1 MSVRFRTLVLL
12 ALLLV
17 AAPVL
22 QAQSEAAIQQF
33 INEAIQAGGGS
44 VVIPPGTYVIE
55 KGLVLKDAKKIKLTG
70 LDRERTILKLA
81 PIAYAEAASDTPA
94 GISELPVTKSQNFRP
109 GMQLHI
115 EAPGDLDSFTKKP
128 KPFHLAIVKSVTA
141 DQLELAAPLKHP
153 VPAGTQLRH
162 ADAPNLIEIR
172 GSSEQVL
179 IENLT
184 IDGGRTATDPAV
196 RGHAQLCGIFATG
209 AYDYEKGPAS
219 LIKGVTVSRCIIQNC
234 FGRGVAFY
242 AAESCVV
249 DACTIMDTNDEA
261 IDFDHFT
268 VGSTARNNYI
278 ARSLVGIELN
288 DASACVISGND
299 IRSCTTGL
307 NLWRWCRQPGLNER
321 NRILDNL
328 FAETAG
334 NAIQIGK
341 DTGANLIGNNQIDQA
356 GKNGIVLNSP
366 GQTLENNRF
375 EGVKLKN
382 VAGP

>member
-1 MSVRFRTLVLL
+1 MSFLSRSLVLL

-17 AAPVL
+17 SAPVL
-22 QAQSEAAIQQF
+22 PAQSEAAIQQF
-33 INEAIQAGGGS
+33 INEAIKAGGGS

-55 KGLVLKDAKKIKLTG
+55 KGLVLKDAKKIKLSG

-94 GISELPVTKSQNFRP
+94 GVSELPVKKSQNFRP

-128 KPFHLAIVKSVTA
+128 KPHHLAIIKSVSA
-141 DQLELAAPLKHP
+141 DRLELAAPLKHP

-172 GSSEQVL
+172 GASEQVL

-196 RGHAQLCGIFATG
+196 RGHAQLCGIFASG
-209 AYDYEKGPAS
+209 AYDYEKGPTS
-219 LIKGVTVSRCIIQNC
+219 HVKGVTVSRCIIQNC

-242 AAESCVV
+242 AVGGSIVERS
-249 DACTIMDTNDEA
+249 TIMDTNDEA
-261 IDFDHFT
+261 IDFDHFA
-268 VGSTARNNYI
+268 VGCIARHNHI
-278 ARSLVGIELN
+278 ARSLTGIELN
-288 DASACVISGND
+288 DATDCQVSGND
-299 IRSCTTGL
+299 IRSCGTGL

-328 FAETAG
+328 FANTAG

-341 DTGANLIGNNQIDQA
+341 DTGANVIADNQIDQA
-356 GKNGIVLNSP
+356 GKNGIVLGSP

-375 EGVKLKN
+375 EGVKLKD
-382 VAGP
+382 VTAP

>member
-1 MSVRFRTLVLL
+1 MPFLSRSLVLL
-12 ALLLV
+12 ALLLGS
-17 AAPVL
+17 ASVL
-22 QAQSEAAIQQF
+22 HAQSEAAIQQF

-44 VVIPPGTYVIE
+44 VIIPPGTYVIE

-81 PIAYAEAASDTPA
+81 PIAFAEAGMDTPA
-94 GISELPVTKSQNFRP
+94 GASELPVRKSQNLRP

-115 EAPGDLDSFTKKP
+115 ESPGDLDSFTKKP
-128 KPFHLAIVKSVTA
+128 KPHHLAVIKSVTA
-141 DQLELAAPLKHP
+141 DRLELVAPLKHP

-172 GSSEQVL
+172 GASEQIL

-184 IDGGRTATDPAV
+184 IDGGRTAADPPV

-209 AYDYEKGPAS
+209 KYDYEKGLAS
-219 LIKGVTVSRCIIQNC
+219 LVKGVTISRCIIQNC
-234 FGRGVAFY
+234 FGRGIAFY
-242 AAESCVV
+242 AVEASTVER
-249 DACTIMDTNDEA
+249 CTIMDTNDEA

-268 VGSTARNNYI
+268 VGSIARHNHI
-278 ARSLVGIELN
+278 ARSLIGIELN
-288 DASACVISGND
+288 DATACQISGND
-299 IRSCTTGL
+299 IRSCGTGL
-307 NLWRWCRQPGLNER
+307 NLWRWCHQPGLNER

-328 FAETAG
+328 FASTTG

-341 DTGANLIGNNQIDQA
+341 DTGANVIVDNHIDQA

-366 GQTLENNRF
+366 GQTLEKNRF
-375 EGVKLKN
+375 EGVKLKE
-382 VAGP
+382 VTGP